1 MVASNIKSLNLKFSV
16 WSEVH
21 PNLIR
26 SAALKSL
33 SAWSHFLP
41 DDELKLYM
49 KNPWDAVLNLQSV
62 WPWPVAF
69 QCWICSIIQECF
81 VMPAPLGDQQLM
93 PMLMS
98 CGCYWRPIESLAGIG
113 DQMRGCWSPGLLRRQ
128 RDGICFIHSF
138 NWTITPHVWPCRDS
152 LSRSTD
158 FTADWCMELIGLEEL
173 AVVACTCTCK
183 SEVFSWPF
191 PVHAS
196 CLPVL
201 GPMLMD

>member
-1 MVASNIKSLNLKFSV
+1 MALTSCFPMLNLFNHSGMLCDA
-16 WSEVH
+16 S
-21 PNLIR
+21 PTGR
-26 SAALKSL
+26 STTHA
-33 SAWSHFLP
+33 
-41 DDELKLYM
+41 DVNEL
-49 KNPWDAVLNLQSV
+49 W
-62 WPWPVAF
+62 
-69 QCWICSIIQECF
+69 
-81 VMPAPLGDQQLM
+81 MPLA
-93 PMLMS
+93 
-98 CGCYWRPIESLAGIG
+98 IESLAGIG

-138 NWTITPHVWPCRDS
+138 NWTITPHVWPCHDS
-152 LSRSTD
+152 LSRSMD

-201 GPMLMD
+201 GPKLWTINLSWHAEAGVHASLSSARSSLPSGKF